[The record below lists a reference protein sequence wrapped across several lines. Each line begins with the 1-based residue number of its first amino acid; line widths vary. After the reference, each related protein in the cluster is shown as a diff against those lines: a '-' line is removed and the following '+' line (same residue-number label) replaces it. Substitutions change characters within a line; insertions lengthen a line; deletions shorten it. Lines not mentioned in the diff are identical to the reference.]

1 MRERD
6 QAMSTN
12 QDEKFLSCLNNIA
25 DKLNEGKKL
34 INSDLL
40 IEFQSKAESLSENM
54 KDIKK
59 TERVLKIGIVGEV
72 KAGKS
77 SFLNSLIFDGET
89 VLPKA
94 PTPMTA
100 ALTKLGYSETPS
112 AKIVFY
118 TDYDWDKIET
128 LASEY
133 DKLINEQLQK
143 EMNNYRMMQQGMDYM
158 YPMPTFDSVEAT
170 YKDRIPSQ
178 YSACKELTRMV
189 DESGIV
195 LDDYLGKTKE
205 IIGKTSYSDYM
216 DELNNYVGSGGE
228 FTPIVKH
235 TEIYINNPLL
245 KDIEVVD
252 TPGLNDPI
260 LSRSETTKKFLIN
273 CDVVF
278 LLSYAGQFLSNED
291 IQFLTRTLPSE
302 GIRKAILVGSKFDSG
317 ILDYK
322 GRNVTF
328 KEAFKGSRRNFDA
341 QALSNVQS
349 CTKSSNCPV
358 VVHEIEK
365 SLPPKYISS
374 LMYSAARKMQNNNPL
389 TEEEDHIIQQMKRRF
404 SGFEDSPNFLIDFS
418 NIINIKNDVFATL
431 KDEKEKTIS
440 ERIMTLTGSQTGR
453 FISVLEEINI
463 NAKNNLSD
471 LSRYD
476 YAQLQ
481 EKLDNLKQKLDSIR
495 REVKNIFEMSSVDA
509 QKILRDLAND
519 IEKEVDNYADVSI
532 STRTES
538 HRETERTGFLGWKKE
553 VYNVTETIN
562 SANVSEVISNLRK
575 YATRAKRV
583 VNEEFVR
590 LFDINTLKRNV
601 KNTVIGAFDLS
612 DRSFN
617 ENDILIPLEVVFKKL
632 SIPSIE
638 VNLENYDEKI
648 LRQFSSGVVE
658 GHQISELVLAQEKVL
673 QVMAKDIT
681 ESIVKTGDLIE
692 SILQEQA
699 GAFVDN
705 IERQLSNN
713 MELLQKLLA
722 DKENSILE
730 YEKFISSIADYKVQI
745 SKFRK

>member
-1 MRERD
+1 
-6 QAMSTN
+6 MSSFN
-12 QDEKFLSCLNNIA
+12 EDENFVYCLNDIA
-25 DKLNEGKKL
+25 NNLNNGKKL

-77 SFLNSLIFDGET
+77 SFLNSLIFEGET

-100 ALTKLGYSETPS
+100 ALTKLGYSDTPS
-112 AKIVFY
+112 ANIVFY
-118 TDYDWDKIET
+118 SDYDWRKIET

-133 DKLINEQLQK
+133 DKLINEQLQI
-143 EMNNYRMMQQGMDYM
+143 ELRNYSMAQQGMGYT
-158 YPMPTFDSVEAT
+158 YPMPTFENVEVA

-189 DESGIV
+189 DESGII
-195 LDDYLGKTKE
+195 LGDYLGKTKK
-205 IIGKTSYSDYM
+205 IVGKSSYSDYM
-216 DELNNYVGSGGE
+216 DELNNYVGTGGQ

-235 TEIYINNPLL
+235 TEIFINNPLL
-245 KDIEVVD
+245 KDIEVID

-278 LLSYAGQFLSNED
+278 LLSYAGQFLGSED
-291 IQFLTRTLPSE
+291 IEFITQTLPGE

-317 ILDYK
+317 VLDYK
-322 GRNVTF
+322 VRNATF
-328 KEAFKGSRRNFDA
+328 REAFLGSRKNFDSQA
-341 QALSNVQS
+341 QANVQS
-349 CTKSSNCPV
+349 CTKSQNCPV
-358 VVHEIEK
+358 VVKEIEK

-374 LMYSAARKMQNNNPL
+374 LMYSAGKKIQKNKPL
-389 TEEEDHIIQQMKRRF
+389 SEEEEHVIKQMKTRF
-404 SGFEDSPNFLIDFS
+404 KGFDDSSNFLIDFS
-418 NIINIKNDVFATL
+418 NIINIKDDVFTKL
-431 KDEKEKTIS
+431 KNEKDQTIS
-440 ERIMTLTGSQTGR
+440 ERIMLLTSSQTGR
-453 FISVLEEINI
+453 FISILEEINI
-463 NAKNNLSD
+463 NARNNLSD
-471 LSRYD
+471 LSKYD
-476 YAQLQ
+476 CVQLQ
-481 EKLDNLKQKLDSIR
+481 EKLENLKQKLDSIR

-509 QKILRDLAND
+509 QRILSDLTND
-519 IEKEVDNYADVSI
+519 IEKEVDNYIDVSI
-532 STRTES
+532 LTRTEN
-538 HRETERTGFLGWKKE
+538 HRETERTGLFGCKKE

-575 YATRAKRV
+575 YATRAKKV
-583 VNEEFVR
+583 VNEEFVK
-590 LFDINTLKRNV
+590 LFDINTLKKNV
-601 KNTVIGAFDLS
+601 KNIVIGAFDLS
-612 DRSFN
+612 DRNFN
-617 ENDILIPLEVVFKKL
+617 ENDILIPLEVVLKKL
-632 SIPSIE
+632 TIPSIE
-638 VNLENYDEKI
+638 VNLENYDDQI

-658 GHQISELVLAQEKVL
+658 GHKISELVLAQEKVL
-673 QVMAKDIT
+673 QVMAKDIAN
-681 ESIVKTGDLIE
+681 SILKTGDVIE

-713 MELLQKLLA
+713 VEILQKLLD

-730 YEKFISSIADYKVQI
+730 YEKFISSIAVYKEQI

>member
-1 MRERD
+1 MG
-6 QAMSTN
+6 SLN
-12 QDEKFLSCLNNIA
+12 QDDSFISCLENIVINLNDGNN
-25 DKLNEGKKL
+25 LV
-34 INSDLL
+34 NSDLL
-40 IEFQSKAESLSENM
+40 IEFQSKVENLAENM

-100 ALTKLGYSETPS
+100 ALTKLGYSDTPS

-118 TDYDWDKIET
+118 TDYDWEKIEG

-133 DKLINEQLQK
+133 NKLIHQQLEIQRR
-143 EMNNYRMMQQGMDYM
+143 NYSLTQQGMGYT
-158 YPMPTFDSVEAT
+158 YPMPSLASVEAT
-170 YKDRIPSQ
+170 FKDRIPSQ
-178 YSACKELTRMV
+178 YSACRELTRMV
-189 DESGIV
+189 DESGII
-195 LDDYLGKTKE
+195 LNDYLGKTVE
-205 IIGKTSYSDYM
+205 IKGKSSYSDYM
-216 DELNNYVGSGGE
+216 DELNNYVGTGGL

-235 TEIYINNPLL
+235 TEILINNPLL

-278 LLSYAGQFLSNED
+278 LLSYAGQFLGSED
-291 IQFLTRTLPSE
+291 IEFLTKTLPSE

-317 ILDYK
+317 ILDYNV
-322 GRNVTF
+322 RNVTF
-328 KEAFKGSRRNFDA
+328 KEAFIRSRKNFDSQA
-341 QALSNVQS
+341 QINVQS
-349 CTKSSNCPV
+349 CTKSQNCPAAIK
-358 VVHEIEK
+358 EIEK

-374 LMYSAARKMQNNNPL
+374 LMYSAGKKMQNNKQL
-389 TEEEDHIIQQMKRRF
+389 SEEEDHILKQMKMRF
-404 SGFEDSPNFLIDFS
+404 KGFDDSPSSLIDFS

-431 KDEKEKTIS
+431 KSEKDKTIS
-440 ERIMTLTGSQTGR
+440 ERIMSLTSSQTGR
-453 FISVLEEINI
+453 FISILEEINI

-471 LSRYD
+471 LSKYD
-476 YAQLQ
+476 CAQLQ
-481 EKLDNLKQKLDSIR
+481 EKLKSLKQKLDSIR

-509 QKILRDLAND
+509 QRILRDLTND
-519 IEKEVDNYADVSI
+519 VEKEIDNYSDVSI
-532 STRTES
+532 SARIKNR
-538 HRETERTGFLGWKKE
+538 RETERTGFLGWKKE

-575 YATRAKRV
+575 YATRAKKV
-583 VNEEFVR
+583 VNEEFVK
-590 LFDINTLKRNV
+590 LFDINNLKRNV

-612 DRSFN
+612 DRNFN
-617 ENDILIPLEVVFKKL
+617 ENDILIPLEVVLKKL
-632 SIPSIE
+632 TIPSIE
-638 VNLENYDEKI
+638 INLENYDELI

-658 GHQISELVLAQEKVL
+658 GHQISELVLAQEKAL

-681 ESIVKTGDLIE
+681 DSILKTEEKIE

-699 GAFVDN
+699 GVFVDN

-713 MELLQKLLA
+713 VEILQKLLE
-722 DKENSILE
+722 DKENNIIE
-730 YEKFISSIADYKVQI
+730 YEKFISSIADYKGQI